1 MIDDDDDDDD
11 DDDEREIEGKDKED
25 MNETWPMCL
34 VDSPIAYGN

>member
-1 MIDDDDDDDD
+1 M
-11 DDDEREIEGKDKED
+11 EGKDKED

>member
-1 MIDDDDDDDD
+1 MMMRRRRRR
-11 DDDEREIEGKDKED
+11 REMEGKDKED

>member
-1 MIDDDDDDDD
+1 MMMMRRRRR
-11 DDDEREIEGKDKED
+11 REMEGKDKED